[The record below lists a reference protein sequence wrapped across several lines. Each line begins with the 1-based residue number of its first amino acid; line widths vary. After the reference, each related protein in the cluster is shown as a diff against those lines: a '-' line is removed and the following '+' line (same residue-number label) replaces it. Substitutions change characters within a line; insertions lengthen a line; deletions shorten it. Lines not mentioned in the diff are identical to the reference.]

1 MYKLVGCDLDDTLLR
16 DDFSISDKSK
26 EAINRAVEKGIKFVV
41 VTGRITAAARKFV
54 EELGLDLP
62 YASFQGAKIIDPVK
76 GEAIYSSELKKEK
89 ILEIIRYAEM
99 HNIHINLY
107 DDEKIFVKEKNKWTE
122 YYESFAKMVETVEV
136 GSLVDFDFKSTP
148 KMILMDEREK
158 LDEISNEIK
167 GFISDDVNMF
177 YSKTNFLEFTDKN
190 ATKGFALKLLA
201 DKWGIDR
208 SEVIAIGDNYNDESM
223 LRYAGLGVAVGNAE
237 DGMKAISGYIAP
249 SNEEDGVAH
258 VLEKFILNE

>member
-16 DDFSISDKSK
+16 DDFTISDKNKAVIS
-26 EAINRAVEKGIKFVV
+26 RAVEKGVKFVV
-41 VTGRITAAARKFV
+41 LTGRITVAARKFV
-54 EELGLDLP
+54 EELGLDIP
-62 YASFQGAKIIDPVK
+62 YATFQGAKIIDPVK
-76 GEAIYSSELKKEK
+76 DEIVYSSELEKEK
-89 ILEIIRYAEM
+89 ILDIIRYAEM

-107 DDEKIFVKEKNKWTE
+107 DNEKIFVKEKNQWTE
-122 YYESFAKMVETVEV
+122 FYESFARKVEFVEV

-148 KMILMDEREK
+148 KMILIDEREK
-158 LDEISNEIK
+158 LDEISEEIREII
-167 GFISDDVNMF
+167 GDDVNMF

-208 SEVIAIGDNYNDESM
+208 SEVIAIGDNYNDETM
-223 LRYAGLGVAVGNAE
+223 LRYAGLGVVVGNAA
-237 DGMKAISGYIAP
+237 DGMKEISGYIAP

-258 VLEKFILNE
+258 VLEKFILNV

>member
-26 EAINRAVEKGIKFVV
+26 KAINGALEKGVKFVV

-62 YASFQGAKIIDPVK
+62 YATFQGAKIIDPVVDQT
-76 GEAIYSSELKKEK
+76 IYSRELSKEK

-99 HNIHINLY
+99 HNVHINIY
-107 DDEKIFVKEKNKWTE
+107 DNEKIYVKEKNKWTE
-122 YYESFAKMVETVEV
+122 YYESFAMNVEIVEV
-136 GSLVDFDFKSTP
+136 GSLVDFDFKTTP
-148 KMILMDEREK
+148 KMILIDEREK
-158 LDEISNEIK
+158 LDEILVEIK
-167 GFISDDVNMF
+167 GLKSDDVNMF

-190 ATKGFALKLLA
+190 ATKGSALKFLA

-237 DGMKAISGYIAP
+237 DRMKEIAGYIAP
-249 SNEEDGVAH
+249 NNEEDGVAQ
-258 VLEKFILNE
+258 VLDKFILNA